1 MSHQNQASTGELAS
15 RLKSMDRRAVED
27 VLRAMLECEH
37 RRDPATDAHVS
48 ALCGLGRE
56 DTLRMLARAREAGL
70 AEETAQQ
77 AWRLT
82 ADGRAVA
89 VRIMRAHRLTE
100 TDLARNSSVPAAEWH
115 ARAHAAEH
123 ALTDAQVD
131 ALADAL
137 GHPRYDPH
145 GDPIPTR
152 EGELPEPEG
161 QPLSSWPEGR
171 HGVITHI
178 EDEPP
183 RLYAQL
189 AARGIFAGMRFTR
202 TARPGGVCRLDIE
215 GATEDLPAEL
225 AALIRVRL
233 PLADEGEVP
242 AAACRLTAI
251 AHRGAAEVVTLLP
264 GCIGAER
271 SRLLDLGFVPG
282 SRVERELSSPLH
294 GPVAYRVRGTLIA
307 LRPTQAAQILVK
319 PLSA

>member
-1 MSHQNQASTGELAS
+1 MRDRPSDSSSEPAT
-15 RLKSMDRRAVED
+15 RLKSTDRRSVED
-27 VLRAMLECEH
+27 VLRAMLECEY
-37 RRDPATDAHVS
+37 RRDPATDAHLS

-56 DTLRMLARAREAGL
+56 ATLHALARAREAGL
-70 AEETAQQ
+70 AEETAQS
-77 AWRLT
+77 WRLT
-82 ADGRAVA
+82 ADGRALA

-115 ARAHAAEH
+115 NHAHTAEH
-123 ALTDAQVD
+123 GMTDAQVD

-137 GHPRYDPH
+137 GHPRFDPH

-152 EGELPEPEG
+152 EGELPAPEG

-171 HGVITHI
+171 PGVISHI

-183 RLYAQL
+183 SLYAQL

-202 TARPGGVCRLDIE
+202 SALPGGVCRLDIE
-215 GATEDLPAEL
+215 GAVEELPPEL
-225 AALIRVRL
+225 TALIRVRL
-233 PLADEGEVP
+233 PLTDEGEVP
-242 AAACRLTAI
+242 AEARRLNVI
-251 AHRGAAEVVTLLP
+251 ASGRSAEVITLLP

-282 SRVERELSSPLH
+282 SRVEHELSSPLH

-307 LRPTQAAQILVK
+307 LRAGQAAQVLVK
-319 PLSA
+319 PLSD